1 MDIPLDCEEHVG
13 LSIKAFNSNVN
24 YRLYRIP
31 IDKSAIDLFREL
43 IESILRNNLGSFTA
57 KHKIIYLTEH
67 EILALRPVNDE
78 ENQRH
83 AKSTRIFNLIERIKS
98 LQVCIHIHFVKATI
112 DDHMTHQ
119 KFDMQNIFTLPFFC
133 VTRMPSI
140 YIHFF
145 LTFFNQKPHAHI
157 FL

>member
-119 KFDMQNIFTLPFFC
+119 KFDMQNIFTFSFF
-133 VTRMPSI
+133 
-140 YIHFF
+140 
-145 LTFFNQKPHAHI
+145 A
-157 FL
+157 